1 MCFIFPNKR
10 AVSFF
15 RKYMG
20 EECAAAK
27 KAMISPECLTINDF
41 FARIGGL
48 RPADRMESLVT
59 LYDCYSKLYPNAETL
74 DEFIFWGGVLQSDFA
89 EVDKYLVKADHIFKN
104 VAEFRQM
111 QDDLSYLEP
120 EQREAMESFLGQFKG
135 SGDYKEKFRRI
146 WDILLPLYHSFND
159 ALASKGLASEGMLY
173 RSIADRLESES
184 AVDVLAGSFPDSEKF
199 VFVGLNALNECEKK
213 VLRKM
218 RDAHL
223 AEFCWDFSS
232 KEIKD
237 PANRSSFFLAQN
249 VAEFPQAFGL
259 DPDGLP
265 RPVVNVVSVPS
276 SVGQTKLLPY
286 ILSAPDQDTPSLTAA
301 QPAFAGCSA
310 PPIAGDGPLPLSR
323 GWRRS
328 WEGIPP
334 VSVDTTSAE
343 IVRRVY
349 GRIGRF
355 IVNDIS
361 AGEDAPR
368 MLPTVAELG
377 LPYIAMHKRGNPRSM
392 DSLTDYPQGVVAA
405 VDGYF
410 RDFAARA
417 EELGVSEWILD
428 PGFGFA
434 KSAEQNWEL
443 LENLPAFR
451 HFGRPILVG
460 VADKRFTRTPNPFA
474 AEGPASG
481 SAYAE
486 RLAGERGADI
496 LRIH

>member
-1 MCFIFPNKR
+1 MYAKR
-10 AVSFF
+10 LNLHTSPVKPGKLYANRGVLHTFYYICSMILMGVVNLTPDSFREDTRAMTAAAVRRRVESLLERGCGIIDFGAVST
-15 RKYMG
+15 RPG
-20 EECAAAK
+20 AAPVPVETEWQRLQPAIDLICLDGRLAAA
-27 KAMISPECLTINDF
+27 PET
-41 FARIGGL
+41 
-48 RPADRMESLVT
+48 
-59 LYDCYSKLYPNAETL
+59 
-74 DEFIFWGGVLQSDFA
+74 
-89 EVDKYLVKADHIFKN
+89 
-104 VAEFRQM
+104 
-111 QDDLSYLEP
+111 
-120 EQREAMESFLGQFKG
+120 
-135 SGDYKEKFRRI
+135 
-146 WDILLPLYHSFND
+146 
-159 ALASKGLASEGMLY
+159 
-173 RSIADRLESES
+173 
-184 AVDVLAGSFPDSEKF
+184 AG
-199 VFVGLNALNECEKK
+199 
-213 VLRKM
+213 
-218 RDAHL
+218 
-223 AEFCWDFSS
+223 
-232 KEIKD
+232 I
-237 PANRSSFFLAQN
+237 
-249 VAEFPQAFGL
+249 
-259 DPDGLP
+259 
-265 RPVVNVVSVPS
+265 
-276 SVGQTKLLPY
+276 
-286 ILSAPDQDTPSLTAA
+286 PSLTAA
-301 QPAFAGCSA
+301 LPADAGSSA

-361 AGEDAPR
+361 AGEDDPR

>member
-1 MCFIFPNKR
+1 MKSGKLYAKR
-10 AVSFF
+10 GVLHTFYYICSMILMGVVNLTLDSFREDTRAMTAAAVRRRVESLLERGCGIIDFGAVST
-15 RKYMG
+15 RPG
-20 EECAAAK
+20 AASVPVETEWQRLQPAIDLICLDGRLAAA
-27 KAMISPECLTINDF
+27 PET
-41 FARIGGL
+41 
-48 RPADRMESLVT
+48 
-59 LYDCYSKLYPNAETL
+59 
-74 DEFIFWGGVLQSDFA
+74 
-89 EVDKYLVKADHIFKN
+89 
-104 VAEFRQM
+104 
-111 QDDLSYLEP
+111 
-120 EQREAMESFLGQFKG
+120 
-135 SGDYKEKFRRI
+135 
-146 WDILLPLYHSFND
+146 
-159 ALASKGLASEGMLY
+159 
-173 RSIADRLESES
+173 
-184 AVDVLAGSFPDSEKF
+184 
-199 VFVGLNALNECEKK
+199 
-213 VLRKM
+213 
-218 RDAHL
+218 
-223 AEFCWDFSS
+223 
-232 KEIKD
+232 
-237 PANRSSFFLAQN
+237 
-249 VAEFPQAFGL
+249 
-259 DPDGLP
+259 
-265 RPVVNVVSVPS
+265 
-276 SVGQTKLLPY
+276 
-286 ILSAPDQDTPSLTAA
+286 
-301 QPAFAGCSA
+301 
-310 PPIAGDGPLPLSR
+310 
-323 GWRRS
+323 
-328 WEGIPP
+328 EGIPP
-334 VSVDTTSAE
+334 VSVDTTSAK

-361 AGEDAPR
+361 AGEDDPR

-474 AEGPASG
+474 AEASASG

>member
-1 MCFIFPNKR
+1 MILMGVVNLTPDSFREDTRAMTAAAVRRRVESLLERGCGIIDFG
-10 AVSFF
+10 AVST
-15 RKYMG
+15 RPG
-20 EECAAAK
+20 AAPVPVETEWQRLQPAIDLICLDGRLAAA
-27 KAMISPECLTINDF
+27 PET
-41 FARIGGL
+41 G
-48 RPADRMESLVT
+48 
-59 LYDCYSKLYPNAETL
+59 
-74 DEFIFWGGVLQSDFA
+74 
-89 EVDKYLVKADHIFKN
+89 
-104 VAEFRQM
+104 
-111 QDDLSYLEP
+111 
-120 EQREAMESFLGQFKG
+120 
-135 SGDYKEKFRRI
+135 
-146 WDILLPLYHSFND
+146 
-159 ALASKGLASEGMLY
+159 
-173 RSIADRLESES
+173 
-184 AVDVLAGSFPDSEKF
+184 
-199 VFVGLNALNECEKK
+199 
-213 VLRKM
+213 
-218 RDAHL
+218 
-223 AEFCWDFSS
+223 
-232 KEIKD
+232 
-237 PANRSSFFLAQN
+237 
-249 VAEFPQAFGL
+249 
-259 DPDGLP
+259 
-265 RPVVNVVSVPS
+265 
-276 SVGQTKLLPY
+276 
-286 ILSAPDQDTPSLTAA
+286 
-301 QPAFAGCSA
+301 
-310 PPIAGDGPLPLSR
+310 
-323 GWRRS
+323 
-328 WEGIPP
+328 GIPP

-361 AGEDAPR
+361 AGEDDPR

-417 EELGVSEWILD
+417 EELGISEWILD

-474 AEGPASG
+474 AKGPASG